1 MQFVFRADCDKRCQ
15 LWTCKLPACRRVNLI
30 NFLQRT
36 PPFYFLTVII
46 IIVTFTYKIWI
57 YWQGTMLNE
66 RGCLF
71 LLLHSNFNWHA
82 NYEFFMMIISLNRTK
97 GIIKMKE
104 KMFCSSF
111 RLHYWHER
119 RQAGVVI
126 AGTWLT
132 MQQAFC
138 FRSNNG

>member
-1 MQFVFRADCDKRCQ
+1 MDVQTPCVSSCEFNQFSPKDSAFLFFNCHYYYCYIYLQ
-15 LWTCKLPACRRVNLI
+15 NLNI
-30 NFLQRT
+30 
-36 PPFYFLTVII
+36 LTRNNI
-46 IIVTFTYKIWI
+46 
-57 YWQGTMLNE
+57 LNE

-71 LLLHSNFNWHA
+71 LLLHSDFNWHA